1 MRYYYTDVA
10 NQPQGPVELT
20 ELQALVRA
28 GSVPRSAQVCA
39 EGASEWRPIEQVI
52 ATPTAAAPSL
62 GGIPISDILARFYL
76 RVLSLVRS
84 ALGGQ
89 RLVGVMSF
97 FSRMGSFLTLVGAAL
112 TVVWAVVAA
121 VRTNNT
127 YFLAGGSGAAILL
140 AVLQFTAQR
149 FLAAGRELVE
159 NSRTTVNSTAVMD
172 CLALL
177 LVTASVGML
186 LTGIIATIQTGSLTA
201 LIFNLVL
208 AVGLLAVAALCLSPD
223 IVRVTV
229 QQSTAGEEAMG
240 VLSFFLKAGLFV
252 IPLLY
257 FVTAVLGCLAV
268 LVAFSDSGALFAHG
282 LASALPLGWFQFF
295 QVPIGVTLLLAGAM
309 TPVLSYFWFLLLYL
323 PLDLIQA
330 IVSLPAKLNRTQ
342 N

>member
-28 GSVPRSAQVCA
+28 GSIPRSAQVCA
-39 EGASEWRPIEQVI
+39 EGASEWRPIEQVV
-52 ATPTAAAPSL
+52 ALPAVPAASF
-62 GGIPISDILARFYL
+62 GGIPLSDILASFYT
-76 RVLSLVRS
+76 RVLALVRS

-89 RLVGVMSF
+89 RLVSVMSF
-97 FSRMGSFLTLVGAAL
+97 FSRTGSFLLLIGAAL
-112 TVVWAVVAA
+112 TVIWSVVAA
-121 VRTNNT
+121 VRTNNA
-127 YFLAGGSGAAILL
+127 YILGGGVGAAILL
-140 AVLQFTAQR
+140 LILQFTAQR
-149 FLAAGRELVE
+149 FLTAGRELVE

-177 LVTASVGML
+177 LVTASVGTL
-186 LTGIIATIQTGSLTA
+186 LTGIIATIQTSSLTA
-201 LIFNLVL
+201 LVLNLVL
-208 AVGLLAVAALCLSPD
+208 AVALLAVAALCLSPD
-223 IVRVTV
+223 VVRVSV

-252 IPLLY
+252 MPLVY
-257 FVTAVLGCLAV
+257 FVAGVLGCLAV
-268 LVAFSDSGALFAHG
+268 LVAFSDSGAMLAHG

-309 TPVLSYFWFLLLYL
+309 VPVLSYFWFLSLYL
-323 PLDLIQA
+323 PLDVIQA

-342 N
+342 H